1 MNSHTYTQRSLFVL
15 LLCLSMLALS
25 ASVASAQKGARPR
38 GASQPGAASR
48 APKAMYS
55 CPMHP
60 EVKKASP
67 GECPKCRMVLRKTSV
82 KASGAGEANAADA
95 PVDKTA
101 AGKTEEVGAQLQIP
115 DTAVYD
121 QDGRKLNFYTDLVRG
136 KTVAINFI
144 FTTCTTICPPLTATF
159 RKVQQQLG
167 ERVGR
172 DVQLISVSVDP
183 TTDVPER
190 LKSFSQKFGAGP
202 GWTFVT
208 GSKPAVDQ
216 LLKSLGAAVGDKNDH
231 TPMILVGN
239 EAAGY
244 WTRTYGLAPAATILK
259 TIDDAAGKAPAAA
272 SGAANSPAAKDDKAE
287 FKKALASKAA
297 SFFPNT
303 MLLTQDGKEVRFY
316 EDMLKGKI
324 VLINFVFT
332 TCKGTCS
339 PMTANLAKVQSY
351 LGEHVG
357 REVAMISVSVDPET
371 DTPAVLKRY
380 ADSFKAQPGWYF
392 LTGKKEN
399 VSEVL
404 RKLGGFVED
413 KNEHSLVL
421 IIGNEATG
429 DWMKVLSM
437 ANPREISTAVM
448 RLIASKKS

>member
-1 MNSHTYTQRSLFVL
+1 MSSHARAPRALVTLIVCAST
-15 LLCLSMLALS
+15 LSLS
-25 ASVASAQKGARPR
+25 AVAVAAQTTRRFSPRPEAAAR
-38 GASQPGAASR
+38 AAVQ
-48 APKAMYS
+48 YV

-60 EVKKASP
+60 EVKAAKP
-67 GECPKCRMVLRKTSV
+67 GRCPKCHMNLRR
-82 KASGAGEANAADA
+82 ADA
-95 PVDKTA
+95 SASTTAEVKSVAASPVA
-101 AGKTEEVGAQLQIP
+101 AASVRTEESGAQLRVP
-115 DTAVYD
+115 DTAVID
-121 QDGRKLNFYTDLVRG
+121 QDGRRLNFYTDLVRG
-136 KTVAINFI
+136 RTVAINFI

-167 ERVGR
+167 ARAGR
-172 DVQLISVSVDP
+172 DVHLISVSVDP

-202 GWTFVT
+202 DWTFVT

-216 LLKSLGAAVGDKNDH
+216 LLKSLGASVGDKNDH

-239 EAAGY
+239 DAAGY

-259 TIDDAAGKAPAAA
+259 TIDEAAGKTPAA
-272 SGAANSPAAKDDKAE
+272 SGGAASAPAPKDDKAE
-287 FKKALASKAA
+287 FKKTLASKAA
-297 SFFPNT
+297 SYFPNT
-303 MLLTQDGKEVRFY
+303 ALLTQDGKEVRFY
-316 EDMLKGKI
+316 EDLLKGKI

-371 DTPAVLKRY
+371 DTPAALKRY

-392 LTGKKEN
+392 LTGTKEN

-413 KNEHSLVL
+413 KNEHSLAL

-429 DWMKVLSM
+429 DWMKLHSM
-437 ANPREISTAVM
+437 ANPKEISASVM
-448 RLIASKKS
+448 RLIESKKN